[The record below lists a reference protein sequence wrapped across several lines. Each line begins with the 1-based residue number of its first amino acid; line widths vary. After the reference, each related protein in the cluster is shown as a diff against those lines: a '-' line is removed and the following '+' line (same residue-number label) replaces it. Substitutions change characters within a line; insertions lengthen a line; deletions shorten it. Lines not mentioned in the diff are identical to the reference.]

1 MLNPLSFFSKIFKSN
16 NEIELNKIRKV
27 VNRIN
32 DLEKDFVNLDENQL
46 KLRKCLQKPATE

>member
-27 VNRIN
+27 VNKIN

-46 KLRKCLQKPATE
+46 KFHL